1 MNSGAKTE
9 RQKNNFDFLRVFAAL
24 CVTYTHS
31 FNHTNPK
38 YIEHLHYL
46 TGGKVTFADVGLCI
60 FFSISGY
67 LIVKSAHQSPS
78 FKNYLWKRILRI
90 QPMLLVVCLL
100 SVLLLGPVFT
110 TLGTKEY
117 FMQPHTW
124 TYFRNI
130 MPLFGL
136 QYNLPGVFEGFS
148 GETGV
153 NGSIW
158 TLIVEERLYLVI
170 ALIFFAVKERTHLLL
185 AVTILFN
192 SAYFTSIIRPGFAIP
207 FFDGTA
213 LFYAV
218 LFLNA
223 GVYYLVHNPGDKQ
236 NNRYILVTAL
246 FVLGS
251 YFIPVLFYLNVFTVP
266 LLVINLATKKGILNK
281 AGRYGDFTY
290 GIYVFSFPVQQMLS
304 VSTFTG
310 SNPYIL
316 FALTLL
322 IVVPVA
328 VISWHFIEKKMLLLK
343 NRVQ

>member
-1 MNSGAKTE
+1 MNNGTNLE
-9 RQKNNFDFLRVFAAL
+9 RQQNNFDFLRVFAAL
-24 CVTYTHS
+24 CVTFAHS
-31 FNHTNPK
+31 FNHTYPQF
-38 YIEHLHYL
+38 IEPLYTL
-46 TGGKVTFADVGLCI
+46 SGGKFTFADIGLCI

-67 LIVKSAHQSPS
+67 LIVKSAHHSGS
-78 FKNYLWKRILRI
+78 FKNYIWKRVLRI
-90 QPMLLVVCLL
+90 QPLLLVVCFLT
-100 SVLLLGPVFT
+100 VFLLGPFFT

-124 TYFRNI
+124 SYFRNI
-130 MPLFGL
+130 APIFGL
-136 QYNLPGVFEGFS
+136 QFNLPGVFENYT
-148 GETGV
+148 GEKGV

-170 ALIFFAVKERTHLLL
+170 AFIFFTVKERTHLLL

-192 SAYFTSIIRPGFAIP
+192 SAYFTSIIRPGFAVP
-207 FFDGTA
+207 FFSGSA

-223 GVYYLVHNPGDKQ
+223 GLYYLLHNPGHNK
-236 NNRYILVTAL
+236 NNWFILAS
-246 FVLGS
+246 VLLILTSWLLPG
-251 YFIPVLFYLNVFTVP
+251 FYCLNVFAVP

-304 VSTFTG
+304 AGAVTG

-322 IVVPVA
+322 IVVPAA
-328 VISWHFIEKKMLLLK
+328 VISWHFIEKKMLMLK

>member
-1 MNSGAKTE
+1 MNGAYME
-9 RQKNNFDFLRVFAAL
+9 RQQNNFDFLRVFAAL

-38 YIEHLHYL
+38 YIEHLHHL

-67 LIVKSAHQSPS
+67 LIVKSAHQSAS
-78 FKNYLWKRILRI
+78 LKNFLWKRILRI
-90 QPMLLVVCLL
+90 QPMLLLVCLL

-136 QYNLPGVFEGFS
+136 QYNLPGVFEGLS

-158 TLIVEERLYLVI
+158 TLIVEERLYLLIAVI
-170 ALIFFAVKERTHLLL
+170 YFAVKERTHLLL

-207 FFDGTA
+207 FFEGHS
-213 LFYAV
+213 LYYAV

-223 GVYYLVHNPGDKQ
+223 GLYFQLFNRGSKQ
-236 NNRYILVTAL
+236 NNWYILTSAL
-246 FVLGS
+246 LILASCFFPQL
-251 YFIPVLFYLNVFTVP
+251 YFLTVFAVP
-266 LLVINLATKKGILNK
+266 LLVINLATTKGFLNK

-304 VSTFTG
+304 AHAVTG
-310 SNPYIL
+310 NNPYIL

-322 IVVPVA
+322 IVVPAA
-328 VISWHFIEKKMLLLK
+328 VLSWHLIEKKMLQLK